1 MDAKITM
8 SFDASIIEAAKL
20 YAAKNNM
27 SLSRLTEYL
36 FRNITQQ
43 NYTSI
48 EDLPIASWVTQIAE
62 GEAQYTV
69 KSKTRKKQRQSF
81 FESRKK

>member
-8 SFDASIIEAAKL
+8 SFDERVIEAAKL

-43 NYTSI
+43 NYTPI
-48 EDLPIASWVTQIAE
+48 EDLPIATWVNQISE

-69 KSKTRKKQRQSF
+69 KSKTRKHQQQSF

>member
-8 SFDASIIEAAKL
+8 SFDERVIEAAKL

-43 NYTSI
+43 NYTPI
-48 EDLPIASWVTQIAE
+48 EDLPIATWVNQISE

-69 KSKTRKKQRQSF
+69 KSKTRKDQRQSF